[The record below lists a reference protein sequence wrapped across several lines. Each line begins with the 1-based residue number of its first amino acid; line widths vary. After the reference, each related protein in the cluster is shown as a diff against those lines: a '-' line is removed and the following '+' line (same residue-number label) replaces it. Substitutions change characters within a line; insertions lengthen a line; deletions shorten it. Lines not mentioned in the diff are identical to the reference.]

1 MRIWGAGKMQSRLI
15 RISSAA
21 LLMLCVGPALAQ
33 ILVPAGSSL
42 SLNGGSLDLAGTDF
56 AIAGSFATGS
66 GGVNGANN
74 IDILAGG
81 MLDGG
86 SGYLRLSG
94 DWSNAG
100 VFNPAGGTVFFI
112 DGVAGSSNIA
122 GSSVFNNLSF
132 ISANGKSYVF
142 AVGSTQTINSALA
155 IAGTPSAG
163 IQFKSSVAGQVANIN
178 LLLSGAQNISYVG
191 VSDVHATGQHL
202 APMLTN
208 DGGSGNAMGWFS
220 AVQPGG
226 GTTVPAPALSAFVLA
241 LLILLTAGLGLYR
254 VRRYE
259 SFCTDFP
266 QGIS

>member
-1 MRIWGAGKMQSRLI
+1 MQSRLTLI
-15 RISSAA
+15 ASVA
-21 LLMLCVGPALAQ
+21 LLLLCVEPAPAQ

-42 SLNGGSLDLAGTDF
+42 SLNGGSLDLAGTSLT
-56 AIAGSFATGS
+56 IAGSFATGS
-66 GGVNGANN
+66 GGINGANN
-74 IDILAGG
+74 IDILAGAT
-81 MLDGG
+81 LDGG
-86 SGYLRLSG
+86 SGHLRLSG

-100 VFNPAGGTVFFI
+100 TFNPDGGTVFFV
-112 DGVAGSSNIA
+112 DGAASSSNVS

-132 ISANGKSYVF
+132 ISASGKFYVF
-142 AVGSTQTINSALA
+142 AVGSTQTIDSALT
-155 IAGTPSAG
+155 IGGTPSAG
-163 IQFKSSVAGQVANIN
+163 IQFKSSIAGQVANIN
-178 LLLSGAQNISYVG
+178 LLPSGAQNISYVG

-202 APMLTN
+202 AAMLTN

-226 GTTVPAPALSAFVLA
+226 STTVPAPALSAFVLA
-241 LLILLTAGLGLYR
+241 LLILLTAGLGLHR